1 MGMGVITNYHRA
13 NINQFVKEGMYKMVF
28 EVFCSKI
35 VGWYFRYCLRNSGRK
50 YESACILIYF
60 QSAQNNPGYY
70 DRLFFCY
77 IDQQD

>member
-1 MGMGVITNYHRA
+1 MGMGVITNYPRA

-35 VGWYFRYCLRNSGRK
+35 VGGISDSLRNSGRK
-50 YESACILIYF
+50 FESVCILIYF
-60 QSAQNNPGYY
+60 QSAQNNLGYY